1 MEKDRMKRTGLI
13 LLILL
18 ALIQPALGAD
28 FQRYSVPLSGVVNEA
43 LNQGDPDG
51 GGQADFQ
58 FNLSNNQI
66 CYEIQVVNIDLP
78 ATAAQIRRGTDD
90 VTGDSVIPITPPDAS
105 GYIKDCITPSS
116 GLFDEI
122 AENPGGFYL
131 NIENRDFP
139 AGAMRGQLAR
149 FAFNDTRL
157 STSMIWALY
166 ANADGIE
173 VLDAQG
179 QLLLNS
185 TLREIRRVAANPAEA
200 ALIETANGVSLY
212 RLTSGEFQVNIGP
225 DAEGKV
231 EVHIFN
237 RLPTRLAYRRDFS
250 TG

>member
-1 MEKDRMKRTGLI
+1 MKRLTLI
-13 LLILL
+13 LVILL
-18 ALIQPALGAD
+18 ALMMIQPALATD
-28 FQRYSVPLSGVVNEA
+28 FQRYTASLSGVVNEA
-43 LNQGDPDG
+43 LIPGDLDG
-51 GGQADFQ
+51 SGQADFL
-58 FNLSNNQI
+58 FNTSNNQI

-78 ATAAQIRRGTDD
+78 ATAAQIRRGTDTE
-90 VTGDSVIPITPPDAS
+90 TGDTVIPITPPDAS
-105 GYIKDCITPSS
+105 GYMKDCITPSAD
-116 GLFDEI
+116 LFQAI
-122 AENPGGFYL
+122 ADSPGDFYL
-131 NIENRDFP
+131 NIENREFP
-139 AGAMRGQLAR
+139 SDAVRGQLVR
-149 FAFNDTRL
+149 FAFDDTRL

-179 QLLLNS
+179 QLLLNT
-185 TLREIRRVAANPAEA
+185 TLREIRRVSAKPAEA
-200 ALIETANGVSLY
+200 TLIETANGVSLY